1 MPSTSREPYRK
12 ASSPAR
18 LCSFWRRFFP
28 CAAWQVGQYRGSTL
42 PRLSIFASSIDEADK
57 HVTVKSKSTVTLS
70 FKFAT
75 AGAVSLVSPVATTVY
90 NWLKYLLSGQCLNVI
105 PVQLERVEGRVAV
118 FKFSRRT
125 AAQNLSQADRNGMQ
139 LNLI

>member
-1 MPSTSREPYRK
+1 M
-12 ASSPAR
+12 
-18 LCSFWRRFFP
+18 
-28 CAAWQVGQYRGSTL
+28 
-42 PRLSIFASSIDEADK
+42 
-57 HVTVKSKSTVTLS
+57 TLS